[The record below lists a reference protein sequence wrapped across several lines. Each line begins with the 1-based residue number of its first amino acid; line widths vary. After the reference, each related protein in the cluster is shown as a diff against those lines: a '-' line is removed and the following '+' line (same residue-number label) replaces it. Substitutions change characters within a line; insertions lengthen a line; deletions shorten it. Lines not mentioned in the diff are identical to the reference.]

1 MALGFAVVLLCA
13 VSVGY
18 SLWVFKAPGP
28 LKSDSVV
35 LIAPGSSSFDIAKT
49 LERAG
54 ALSHETALL
63 FPHLARLK
71 GAASSLKAGEY
82 KVAAQSSAAEVMHI
96 LQSGKTVQRQITIA
110 EGLTSVEVT
119 ALVNNASFMTGQIID
134 IPAEGS
140 LLPESYAYVR
150 GGNRKDMIQ
159 RMQKQMQATVDTLWQ
174 ARVEGLPI
182 KTKEDAVIL
191 ASIVEKETG
200 IKGERAK
207 VAGVFIN
214 RLRIG
219 MPLQSDPTVIYAMTR
234 GKKKLGRKLYTKDL
248 KRADPYNTYHINGL
262 PPTPIANPGRAS
274 LEAVLNPES
283 HKYLY
288 FVADGT
294 GGHAFAKTLDGHNK
308 NVAHW
313 RKISKKVK

>member
-1 MALGFAVVLLCA
+1 M
-13 VSVGY
+13 
-18 SLWVFKAPGP
+18 
-28 LKSDSVV
+28 
-35 LIAPGSSSFDIAKT
+35 
-49 LERAG
+49 
-54 ALSHETALL
+54 
-63 FPHLARLK
+63 
-71 GAASSLKAGEY
+71 
-82 KVAAQSSAAEVMHI
+82 
-96 LQSGKTVQRQITIA
+96 
-110 EGLTSVEVT
+110 
-119 ALVNNASFMTGQIID
+119 
-134 IPAEGS
+134 
-140 LLPESYAYVR
+140 PESYAYVR